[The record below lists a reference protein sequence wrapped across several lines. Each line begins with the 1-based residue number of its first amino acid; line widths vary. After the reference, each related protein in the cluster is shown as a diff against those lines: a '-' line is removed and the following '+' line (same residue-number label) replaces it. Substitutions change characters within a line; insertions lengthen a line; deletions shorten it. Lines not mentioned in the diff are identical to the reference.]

1 MSIANLYWIDDSSEH
16 MSLFVQNVF
25 PILWDKNFSCHT
37 IFFGNDYRKKND
49 EHGLTKQDCDL
60 FSDNLEFEF
69 VRYCDEIDDA
79 SWVPPGT
86 TYEQKKHL
94 LVKPNVGCIRVEE
107 PDEGS
112 VQPSISTIVQN
123 WMNPDKLKILK
134 ETLKPDSMTELLS
147 QLDMSIQPVISL
159 MNIPDNVVVALDICL
174 LYDDTPRIKQGL
186 PIISM
191 ALCKELSKKHSCY
204 LYSALT
210 VSQTVLKQ
218 WTKTY
223 EEVFD
228 MQNIEVFSKE
238 DLLTKRKDTNAKI
251 ALMEILRMHKETIT

>member
-1 MSIANLYWIDDSSEH
+1 MSTANLYWIDDSSEH
-16 MSLFVQNVF
+16 MTLFVKNVF
-25 PILWDKNFSCHT
+25 PMLWDNNFSCST

-49 EHGLTKQDCDL
+49 EHGLTDQDCDL
-60 FSDNLEFEF
+60 FSSSLENDF
-69 VRYCDEIDDA
+69 VSYCEEIDDA

-94 LVKPNVGCIRVEE
+94 LAKPDVECIQLEESTEGTVK
-107 PDEGS
+107 
-112 VQPSISTIVQN
+112 PSISTIAQN
-123 WMNPDKLKILK
+123 WMNPNKLKALK
-134 ETLKPDSMTELLS
+134 DTLKPDSMAESLDA
-147 QLDMSIQPVISL
+147 LDMSIEPVVSR
-159 MNIPDNVVVALDICL
+159 MNIPDDVVVALDICL
-174 LYDDTPRIKQGL
+174 LYDDTSHIKQEL

-218 WTKTY
+218 WIKTY
-223 EEVFD
+223 QEVFNV
-228 MQNIEVFSKE
+228 QNIEVFSKE

-251 ALMEILRMHKETIT
+251 ALMEILRTHKENTT